1 LLKYVVVVGG
11 GGGGEAVAEVEGL
24 EGGIGQSGALE
35 FLGIDNIHVMRDS
48 EKKLKDICN
57 HLSVQDKGWFTALD
71 NSRYRTLRRATHDT
85 RHTTHDTRHT
95 THDTRHTTHDTH
107 HCTLRSGD

>member
-1 LLKYVVVVGG
+1 VGG
-11 GGGGEAVAEVEGL
+11 AAVAEVEGL

-57 HLSVQDKGWFTALD
+57 HLSVQDKGWLTALD
-71 NSRYRTLRRATHDT
+71 NSRYRTSARHTT
-85 RHTTHDTRHT
+85 RHTLLHT
-95 THDTRHTTHDTH
+95 F
-107 HCTLRSGD
+107 RSGD